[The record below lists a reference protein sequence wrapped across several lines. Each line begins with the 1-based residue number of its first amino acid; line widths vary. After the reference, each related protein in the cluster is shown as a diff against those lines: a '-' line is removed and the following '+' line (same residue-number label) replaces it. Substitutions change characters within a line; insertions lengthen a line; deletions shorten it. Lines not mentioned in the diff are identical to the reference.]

1 MITDL
6 QRTFDREKQ
15 MTRILTGLVLLLAA
29 TGLLSAQDRS
39 VESVLDRYE
48 DFRPGADDL
57 AMYRIDWAPSIEE
70 AQKRA
75 LREKRP
81 VFLVIIHAQ
90 YGDLT
95 SGHC

>member
-1 MITDL
+1 
-6 QRTFDREKQ
+6 
-15 MTRILTGLVLLLAA
+15 MTRILGILIWLLLATPLA
-29 TGLLSAQDRS
+29 PAQDNAVKS
-39 VESVLDRYE
+39 ILDRYA
-48 DFRPGADDL
+48 DFRPAAKDL
-57 AMYRIDWAPSIEE
+57 VMYQLDWAPSLAE

-75 LREKRP
+75 RREKRP

>member
-1 MITDL
+1 MK
-6 QRTFDREKQ
+6 TFFGS
-15 MTRILTGLVLLLAA
+15 LAVLLLVTTFAP
-29 TGLLSAQDRS
+29 AQDS
-39 VESVLDRYE
+39 TVKAVLDRYE
-48 DFRPGADDL
+48 GFRPAAKEL
-57 AMYRIDWAPSIEE
+57 AMYRIDWAPSLAE

-75 LREKRP
+75 RREKRP

>member
-1 MITDL
+1 MKRFL
-6 QRTFDREKQ
+6 PA
-15 MTRILTGLVLLLAA
+15 LVLALLPTAII
-29 TGLLSAQDRS
+29 SAQAPK
-39 VESVLDRYE
+39 VQSVLERYAN
-48 DFRPGADDL
+48 FRPQADEL
-57 AMYRIDWAPSIEE
+57 AMYQIDWASSLQE

-90 YGDLT
+90 YGDLA

>member
-1 MITDL
+1 
-6 QRTFDREKQ
+6 
-15 MTRILTGLVLLLAA
+15 MTRILGILIWLLLATPLA
-29 TGLLSAQDRS
+29 LAQDNA
-39 VESVLDRYE
+39 VKSVLDRYA
-48 DFRPGADDL
+48 DFRPAAKDL
-57 AMYRIDWAPSIEE
+57 VMYQIDWAPSLEE

-75 LREKRP
+75 LQEKRP

>member
-1 MITDL
+1 
-6 QRTFDREKQ
+6 
-15 MTRILTGLVLLLAA
+15 MTRILGILIWLLLATPLA
-29 TGLLSAQDRS
+29 LAQDS
-39 VESVLDRYE
+39 AVQSVLDRYA
-48 DFRPGADDL
+48 DFRPAAKDL
-57 AMYRIDWAPSIEE
+57 AMYQIDWAPSLAE

-75 LREKRP
+75 LQEKRP

>member
-1 MITDL
+1 MKITISSL
-6 QRTFDREKQ
+6 A
-15 MTRILTGLVLLLAA
+15 IILLAA
-29 TGLLSAQDRS
+29 TLAPAQDNK
-39 VESVLDRYE
+39 VQSVLDRYA
-48 DFRPGADDL
+48 DFRPAAKDL
-57 AMYRIDWAPSIEE
+57 AMYQLDWAPSLAE

>member
-1 MITDL
+1 MKITISSL
-6 QRTFDREKQ
+6 A
-15 MTRILTGLVLLLAA
+15 IILLAA
-29 TGLLSAQDRS
+29 TLAPAQDNK
-39 VESVLDRYE
+39 VQSVLDRYA
-48 DFRPGADDL
+48 DFRPAAKDL
-57 AMYRIDWAPSIEE
+57 VMYQIDWAPSLAE

-75 LREKRP
+75 RREKRP

>member
-1 MITDL
+1 MKITISSL
-6 QRTFDREKQ
+6 A
-15 MTRILTGLVLLLAA
+15 IILLAA
-29 TGLLSAQDRS
+29 TLAPAQDNK
-39 VESVLDRYE
+39 VQSVLDRYA
-48 DFRPGADDL
+48 DFRPAAKDL
-57 AMYRIDWAPSIEE
+57 AMYQIDWAPSLAE

-75 LREKRP
+75 LQEKRP

>member
-1 MITDL
+1 MK
-6 QRTFDREKQ
+6 TFFSS
-15 MTRILTGLVLLLAA
+15 LALLLLAA
-29 TGLLSAQDRS
+29 SFAPAQDS
-39 VESVLDRYE
+39 AVKSVLDRYA
-48 DFRPGADDL
+48 DFRPAAKDL
-57 AMYRIDWAPSIEE
+57 VMYQIDWAPSLEE

-75 LREKRP
+75 LQEKRP

>member
-1 MITDL
+1 
-6 QRTFDREKQ
+6 
-15 MTRILTGLVLLLAA
+15 MTRILGILIWLLLATPLA
-29 TGLLSAQDRS
+29 RAQDS
-39 VESVLDRYE
+39 AVQSVLDRYA
-48 DFRPGADDL
+48 DFRPAAKDL
-57 AMYRIDWAPSIEE
+57 VMYQIDWAPSLAE

-75 LREKRP
+75 LQEKRP

>member
-1 MITDL
+1 
-6 QRTFDREKQ
+6 
-15 MTRILTGLVLLLAA
+15 MTRILGILIWLLLATPLA
-29 TGLLSAQDRS
+29 LAQDS
-39 VESVLDRYE
+39 AVQSVLDRYA
-48 DFRPGADDL
+48 DFRPAAKDL
-57 AMYRIDWAPSIEE
+57 VMYQLDWAPSLEE

-75 LREKRP
+75 LQEKRP

>member
-1 MITDL
+1 M
-6 QRTFDREKQ
+6 KQ
-15 MTRILTGLVLLLAA
+15 FFSSLALILLAA
-29 TGLLSAQDRS
+29 TFAPAQDNA
-39 VESVLDRYE
+39 VKSVLNRYE

-57 AMYRIDWAPSIEE
+57 AMYQIDWAPSLAE

>member
-1 MITDL
+1 
-6 QRTFDREKQ
+6 
-15 MTRILTGLVLLLAA
+15 MTRILGILIWLLLATPLA
-29 TGLLSAQDRS
+29 LAQDS
-39 VESVLDRYE
+39 AVQSVLDRYA
-48 DFRPGADDL
+48 DFRPAAKDL
-57 AMYRIDWAPSIEE
+57 VMYQLDWAPSLAE

-75 LREKRP
+75 RREKRP

>member
-1 MITDL
+1 MK
-6 QRTFDREKQ
+6 RF
-15 MTRILTGLVLLLAA
+15 LTALVLPLVPAA
-29 TGLLSAQDRS
+29 IISAQTPK
-39 VESVLDRYE
+39 VQSVLERYS
-48 DFRPGADDL
+48 DFRPQADEL
-57 AMYRIDWAPSIEE
+57 AMYQIDWASSLQE

-75 LREKRP
+75 LLEKRP

>member
-1 MITDL
+1 MK
-6 QRTFDREKQ
+6 RF
-15 MTRILTGLVLLLAA
+15 LTALFLPLLPAA
-29 TGLLSAQDRS
+29 IISAQTAE
-39 VESVLDRYE
+39 VQSVLERYN
-48 DFRPGADDL
+48 DFRPQADEL
-57 AMYRIDWAPSIEE
+57 AMYQIDWASSLQE

-90 YGDLT
+90 YGDLS

>member
-1 MITDL
+1 MKITISSL
-6 QRTFDREKQ
+6 AV
-15 MTRILTGLVLLLAA
+15 ILLAA
-29 TGLLSAQDRS
+29 TLAPTQDS
-39 VESVLDRYE
+39 KVQSVLDRYA
-48 DFRPGADDL
+48 DFRPAAKDL
-57 AMYRIDWAPSIEE
+57 VMYQLDWAPSLEE

>member
-1 MITDL
+1 MLVMI
-6 QRTFDREKQ
+6 
-15 MTRILTGLVLLLAA
+15 LLAA
-29 TGLLSAQDRS
+29 TLAPAQDS
-39 VESVLDRYE
+39 AVKSVLDRYK
-48 DFRPGADDL
+48 DFRPQADDL
-57 AMYRIDWAPSIEE
+57 AMYRIDWAASLEK

-75 LREKRP
+75 RREKRP

>member
-1 MITDL
+1 MK
-6 QRTFDREKQ
+6 TFFSSAV
-15 MTRILTGLVLLLAA
+15 LLLLAA
-29 TGLLSAQDRS
+29 SIAPAQDS
-39 VESVLDRYE
+39 AVQSVLDRYAS
-48 DFRPGADDL
+48 FRPAAKDL
-57 AMYRIDWAPSIEE
+57 VMYQLDWALSPEE

>member
-1 MITDL
+1 MKI
-6 QRTFDREKQ
+6 FFSS
-15 MTRILTGLVLLLAA
+15 LVLLLLAA
-29 TGLLSAQDRS
+29 SFAPAQDS
-39 VESVLDRYE
+39 AVKSVLERYA
-48 DFRPGADDL
+48 DFRPAAKEL
-57 AMYRIDWAPSIEE
+57 AMYQIDWAPSLEE

-90 YGDLT
+90 YGDLA

>member
-1 MITDL
+1 MK
-6 QRTFDREKQ
+6 TFFSGAV
-15 MTRILTGLVLLLAA
+15 LLLLAA
-29 TGLLSAQDRS
+29 SFAPAQDS
-39 VESVLDRYE
+39 AVKSVLERYA
-48 DFRPGADDL
+48 DFRPAAKEL
-57 AMYRIDWAPSIEE
+57 AMYQIDWAPSLEE

-90 YGDLT
+90 YGDLA

>member
-1 MITDL
+1 
-6 QRTFDREKQ
+6 
-15 MTRILTGLVLLLAA
+15 MTRILGILIWLLLATPLA
-29 TGLLSAQDRS
+29 LAQDS
-39 VESVLDRYE
+39 AVQSVLDRYA
-48 DFRPGADDL
+48 DFRPAAKDL
-57 AMYRIDWAPSIEE
+57 VMYQIDWAPSLEE

-75 LREKRP
+75 LQEKRP

>member
-1 MITDL
+1 
-6 QRTFDREKQ
+6 
-15 MTRILTGLVLLLAA
+15 MTRILGILIWLLLATPLA
-29 TGLLSAQDRS
+29 LAQDS
-39 VESVLDRYE
+39 AVQSVLDRYA
-48 DFRPGADDL
+48 DFRPAAKDL
-57 AMYRIDWAPSIEE
+57 AMYQIDWAPSLAE

-75 LREKRP
+75 RREKRP

>member
-1 MITDL
+1 MK
-6 QRTFDREKQ
+6 TFFSS
-15 MTRILTGLVLLLAA
+15 LVLLLLAA
-29 TGLLSAQDRS
+29 TFAPAQDS
-39 VESVLDRYE
+39 KVKSVLDRYA
-48 DFRPGADDL
+48 DFRPAAKDL
-57 AMYRIDWAPSIEE
+57 VMYQIDWAPSLEE

-75 LREKRP
+75 QREKRP

>member
-1 MITDL
+1 MK
-6 QRTFDREKQ
+6 TFFGS
-15 MTRILTGLVLLLAA
+15 LAVLLLATTFA
-29 TGLLSAQDRS
+29 PAQDS
-39 VESVLDRYE
+39 TVKSVLDRYAG
-48 DFRPGADDL
+48 FRPAAKDL
-57 AMYRIDWAPSIEE
+57 AMYRIDWAPSLAE

-75 LREKRP
+75 RREKRP

>member
-1 MITDL
+1 MK
-6 QRTFDREKQ
+6 RF
-15 MTRILTGLVLLLAA
+15 LTALCLPLVPAA
-29 TGLLSAQDRS
+29 IISSQTPKVQ
-39 VESVLDRYE
+39 SVLERYN
-48 DFRPGADDL
+48 DFRPQADEL
-57 AMYRIDWAPSIEE
+57 VMYQIDWASSLQE

>member
-1 MITDL
+1 MK
-6 QRTFDREKQ
+6 RF
-15 MTRILTGLVLLLAA
+15 LTALVLPLVPAA
-29 TGLLSAQDRS
+29 IISAQTPK
-39 VESVLDRYE
+39 VQSVLERYG
-48 DFRPGADDL
+48 DFRPQADEL
-57 AMYRIDWAPSIEE
+57 AMYQIDWASSLQE

-75 LREKRP
+75 LLEKRP

>member
-1 MITDL
+1 
-6 QRTFDREKQ
+6 
-15 MTRILTGLVLLLAA
+15 MTRILGILIWLLLATPLA
-29 TGLLSAQDRS
+29 RAQDS
-39 VESVLDRYE
+39 AVQSVLDRYA
-48 DFRPGADDL
+48 DFRPAAKDL
-57 AMYRIDWAPSIEE
+57 VMYQIDWAPSLAE

>member
-1 MITDL
+1 MK
-6 QRTFDREKQ
+6 TFFSS
-15 MTRILTGLVLLLAA
+15 TALLLLAA
-29 TGLLSAQDRS
+29 SFAPAQDS
-39 VESVLDRYE
+39 AVKSVLNRYT
-48 DFRPGADDL
+48 DFRPAAKDL
-57 AMYRIDWAPSIEE
+57 AMYQIDWAPSLEE

-75 LREKRP
+75 LQEKRP

>member
-1 MITDL
+1 MKITISSL
-6 QRTFDREKQ
+6 A
-15 MTRILTGLVLLLAA
+15 IILLAA
-29 TGLLSAQDRS
+29 TLAPAQDS
-39 VESVLDRYE
+39 KVQSVLDRYA
-48 DFRPGADDL
+48 DFRPAAKDL
-57 AMYRIDWAPSIEE
+57 VMYQIDWAPSLEE

>member
-1 MITDL
+1 MKTTISSL
-6 QRTFDREKQ
+6 AL
-15 MTRILTGLVLLLAA
+15 ILLASNFA
-29 TGLLSAQDRS
+29 PAQDRAVKS
-39 VESVLDRYE
+39 ILGRYA
-48 DFRPGADDL
+48 DFRPAAKDL
-57 AMYRIDWAPSIEE
+57 VMYQLDWAPSLEE

>member
-1 MITDL
+1 MKKFFSSLAVI
-6 QRTFDREKQ
+6 
-15 MTRILTGLVLLLAA
+15 LLAA
-29 TGLLSAQDRS
+29 TFAPAQDNA
-39 VESVLDRYE
+39 VKSVLNRYE

-57 AMYRIDWAPSIEE
+57 AMYQIDWAPSLEE

-75 LREKRP
+75 RREKRP

>member
-1 MITDL
+1 MKQFFSSLALILLTA
-6 QRTFDREKQ
+6 TF
-15 MTRILTGLVLLLAA
+15 AP
-29 TGLLSAQDRS
+29 AQDNA
-39 VESVLDRYE
+39 VKSVLNRYE

-57 AMYRIDWAPSIEE
+57 AMYQIDWAPSLAE

-75 LREKRP
+75 RREKRP

>member
-1 MITDL
+1 MK
-6 QRTFDREKQ
+6 TFFS
-15 MTRILTGLVLLLAA
+15 GLAFFLLATTFA
-29 TGLLSAQDRS
+29 SAQDS
-39 VESVLDRYE
+39 TVKSVLDRYA
-48 DFRPGADDL
+48 DFRPAAKDL
-57 AMYRIDWAPSIEE
+57 AMYQIDWAPSLAE

-75 LREKRP
+75 RREKRP

>member
-1 MITDL
+1 M
-6 QRTFDREKQ
+6 KQ
-15 MTRILTGLVLLLAA
+15 FFSSLALILLAA
-29 TGLLSAQDRS
+29 TFAPAQDNA
-39 VESVLDRYE
+39 VKSVLNRYE

-57 AMYRIDWAPSIEE
+57 AMYQIDWAPSLAE

-75 LREKRP
+75 RREKRP